1 MWMNVTRQQKLS
13 SKLSGLWHQLMPEIG
28 TPEQQ
33 QFLIWSGAYLEHQ
46 VVHGMNRAARKALK
60 LKDTSTPMTL
70 EQAIQYASSVMKN
83 EKLRRTDFTD
93 RQLQEETK

>member
-1 MWMNVTRQQKLS
+1 MYMNVTRQLKTALKLRN
-13 SKLSGLWHQLMPEIG
+13 LWSQLMNTSIG
-28 TPEQQ
+28 TPDQQ

-46 VVHGMNRAARKALK
+46 VVHGINRAARKYLM

-83 EKLRRTDFTD
+83 EKLGHRDFK
-93 RQLQEETK
+93 EESLV